1 MGTFVCWEK
10 GKKKKKETCQCI
22 KHLLLQ
28 QLQVHHQAALSG
40 GDVTALTV
48 GTDKI
53 HCVSRWAADWMSE
66 YEPWRSA
73 DVTWFGPN
81 ACGRR
86 FHLLTGIRCAEGVV
100 FLLYLYIYIYQK
112 SRGCIAINHINRD
125 SRRLIRG
132 KKSTLSHTLRESV
145 FWFNGLA
152 EHASVVT
159 SDVKRHRAHGFLRH
173 MTPARAPSNSLG
185 MGINLNGTWNHKWF
199 QQRTQ
204 SWKLTAGKSC
214 CDALRRLI

>member
-1 MGTFVCWEK
+1 MIIKETFPHFFLAYILFEACLKRASLQKVSTSHLHVSALICSSNKPVTWNAHQVFHRISPHQPLIGWRHLSVGKKE
-10 GKKKKKETCQCI
+10 KKKKKETCQCI

-86 FHLLTGIRCAEGVV
+86 FHLLTGIRCSEGVV
-100 FLLYLYIYIYQK
+100 FLL
-112 SRGCIAINHINRD
+112 
-125 SRRLIRG
+125 
-132 KKSTLSHTLRESV
+132 
-145 FWFNGLA
+145 
-152 EHASVVT
+152 
-159 SDVKRHRAHGFLRH
+159 
-173 MTPARAPSNSLG
+173 
-185 MGINLNGTWNHKWF
+185 
-199 QQRTQ
+199 
-204 SWKLTAGKSC
+204 
-214 CDALRRLI
+214 